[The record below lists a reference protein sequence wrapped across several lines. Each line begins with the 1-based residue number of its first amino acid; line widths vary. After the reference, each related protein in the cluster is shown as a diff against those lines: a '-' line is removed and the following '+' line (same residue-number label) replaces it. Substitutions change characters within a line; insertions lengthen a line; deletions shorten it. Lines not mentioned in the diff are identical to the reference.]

1 MSMLEDRQLHQR
13 VRICSSYG
21 VGLGGSYSETRQKG
35 VMGEAF
41 KDMLLMNG
49 GMFIQ
54 YGILQWFQEHVKT
67 KEDPK
72 WSTSNKT
79 RRQKDVILQHYEEA
93 MDQGVADL
101 DKQNKR
107 TLANDDRDEDPLLIL
122 DQEETV
128 FEVADT
134 EMPLNQ
140 GDDMGD
146 TDEQP
151 DSEADPNRI
160 ANSNNPPL
168 TFNDLM
174 RTPIDFSAFAMNR
187 LKINKLT
194 KANLV
199 GSVYNLLKGTCKS
212 CVELKYN
219 MEECYR
225 ALSDQLD

>member
-1 MSMLEDRQLHQR
+1 MVLYH
-13 VRICSSYG
+13 
-21 VGLGGSYSETRQKG
+21 
-35 VMGEAF
+35 A
-41 KDMLLMNG
+41 LMES
-49 GMFIQ
+49 
-54 YGILQWFQEHVKT
+54 ILV
-67 KEDPK
+67 D
-72 WSTSNKT
+72 
-79 RRQKDVILQHYEEA
+79 EEA

-107 TLANDDRDEDPLLIL
+107 TLANDDRDEDPPAEL
-122 DQEETV
+122 DQGLKKRKTSKDAKAPKKPKLTGSSKDTTRSQPRSTGKSVQSEETV